1 MLVELEDLPVVS
13 TEAVL
18 DQVEARLAG
27 QQKLV
32 GHLVLAG
39 VWTGVEEAVAPVVLD
54 PAVLEALELSTT
66 GVGGLEMLVSSDQ
79 RRSLEDSS
87 SSSDERASW
96 RTTCPP
102 VCKLFHPGWP
112 ALPSVVWSEKHA
124 SCVRL
129 TRMSWRLSRSAAGV
143 G

>member
-1 MLVELEDLPVVS
+1 MLAEPEDLSGMS
-13 TEAVL
+13 TAAVL

-27 QQKLV
+27 HQKLV

-39 VWTGVEEAVAPVVLD
+39 AWTVFEEAVAPVVLD

-87 SSSDERASW
+87 FSSDERASW

-102 VCKLFHPGWP
+102 VCKLFHPGLP
-112 ALPSVVWSEKHA
+112 ALPSVVWSGRHG
-124 SCVRL
+124 SCVRS
-129 TRMSWRLSRSAAGV
+129 TKMSWHRSRSAAEV